1 MNSSNRTKGIKNNS
15 MGGGYFITFT
25 LTDRLNKGCCILEMP
40 LLHRDLIGS
49 KVIITDGVTPTSGIV
64 IREGYIFFLN
74 DMPVYY
80 TAGAQVYVLIEKYRS
95 YELPKIYSDYTQAI
109 TNVRYYIREIKGASI
124 DITMTFNTDYATLA
138 GTPELSDAL
147 ESEFVRVLSEAMAI
161 ESSRIVVTEIK
172 PGSIVIRFIILESLD
187 PTAPTPVDIGEELKF
202 QLSRKDSKLYEDSFF
217 RKAKS
222 INISVVLKDLSVMD
236 QGYLFFRDYNVN
248 IYEKIVNEGIDVLG
262 DIFEFLNIT
271 IE

>member
-1 MNSSNRTKGIKNNS
+1 MNSGFRTKSIKNNS

-25 LTDRLNKGCCILEMP
+25 LTERLNKGCSILEMP

-49 KVIITDGVTPTSGIV
+49 KVVITDGVTPTSGIV
-64 IREGYIFFLN
+64 IRQGYIFFMK

-80 TAGAQVYVLIEKYRS
+80 TAGAQVYVLTEKYKS
-95 YELPKIYSDYTQAI
+95 YELPKIYSDYTQAL
-109 TNVRYYIREIKGASI
+109 TNVTYYMREIKGASLNI
-124 DITMTFNTDYATLA
+124 SMTFNADYEALA
-138 GTPELSDAL
+138 GTSELSDAL
-147 ESEFVRVLSEAMAI
+147 ESDFVRVLSEAVDI
-161 ESSRIVVTEIK
+161 ESNRVVITEIK
-172 PGSIVIRFIILESLD
+172 PGSIVINFTILESLD
-187 PTAPTPVDIGEELKF
+187 ITAPTPVDIGEELKF

-217 RKAKS
+217 RTAKS
-222 INISVVLKDLSVMD
+222 INISVVFKDLSVMD
-236 QGYLFFRDYNVN
+236 QGYLFFRDYNVH